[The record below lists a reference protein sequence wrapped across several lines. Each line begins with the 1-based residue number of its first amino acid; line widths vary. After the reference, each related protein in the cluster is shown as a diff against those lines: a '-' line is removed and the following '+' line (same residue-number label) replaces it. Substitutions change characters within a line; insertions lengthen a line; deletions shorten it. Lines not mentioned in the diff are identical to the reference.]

1 MRRAEGDDEH
11 TADQVFIKRS
21 QESLRAQEKGSKSQ
35 DMLGEGAG
43 FTWLQA
49 GLLHGSLSSSNG
61 YPSIL
66 KVGLSDA
73 ALALASGGAMGAQL
87 AIRGRL
93 GAAWAAVRF
102 FQRHHL
108 HVWREMK

>member
-1 MRRAEGDDEH
+1 MGRAEGDGEH
-11 TADQVFIKRS
+11 TAVQVFIKRS
-21 QESLRAQEKGSKSQ
+21 QQSLHAQEKGSKSQ
-35 DMLGEGAG
+35 DVLRVGVG

-61 YPSIL
+61 YPSVL

-73 ALALASGGAMGAQL
+73 ALALASGRAMGAQL

-93 GAAWAAVRF
+93 GAAWAAV
-102 FQRHHL
+102 
-108 HVWREMK
+108 